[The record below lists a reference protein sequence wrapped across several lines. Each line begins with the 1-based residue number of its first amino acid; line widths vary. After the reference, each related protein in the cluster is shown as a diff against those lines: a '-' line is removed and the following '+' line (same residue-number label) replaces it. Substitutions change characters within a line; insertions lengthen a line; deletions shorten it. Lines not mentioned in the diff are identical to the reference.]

1 MLIDAKS
8 DVDSCTDNGLTCLMI
23 ACRKGHT
30 AIVKELLQNGAKTYL
45 RSEQER
51 LASDYAQEAGHALH
65 DLVVDHCRR
74 TQDWSTLEEEAR
86 QHEGNKTCGVDPI
99 EDLLENRRNIAAS
112 DGATSALRSMDV
124 SEIREGSDR
133 YKQLLEERAL
143 ADVLGFG

>member
-1 MLIDAKS
+1 
-8 DVDSCTDNGLTCLMI
+8 MI

-51 LASDYAQEAGHALH
+51 LASDYAREAGHALH
-65 DLVVDHCRR
+65 DLVVQHCRR

-86 QHEGNKTCGVDPI
+86 QHEGNKTCGVDAI
-99 EDLLENRRNIAAS
+99 EDLLENRRNVAAS
-112 DGATSALRSMDV
+112 HGATLALRSMDV

-133 YKQLLEERAL
+133 YKQLLEECAL